1 MRRDRVGDARLVE
14 LAIGYS
20 GRTESQF
27 GRLLMGREPRTI
39 QRWLAGEPV
48 PTAAIAWVRRYLMAQ
63 GIHALRDLLECDR
76 ASVAAGRMPRY
87 PYDLQAL
94 PTYGGDRPD
103 DPDAVSWSAGLILRT
118 DEDHHWRIAP
128 RESEP

>member
-1 MRRDRVGDARLVE
+1 MSARTGNARLLE
-14 LAIGYS
+14 LAIAYS
-20 GRTESQF
+20 GRSESQF
-27 GRLLMGREPRTI
+27 ARLLMGREPRTV
-39 QRWLAGEPV
+39 QRWLAGDDV

-76 ASVAAGRMPRY
+76 QSVEAGRLPRY

-103 DPDAVSWSAGLILRT
+103 DPDAVSWSAALLLRADDT
-118 DEDHHWRIAP
+118 HAWRIAP
-128 RESEP
+128 REDTP